1 MESSADKQ
9 SEALLDRMTNSQT
22 NVRVSEQHECPD
34 GQSTAAHR
42 GTEQGDDAFFDCV
55 ESLNGADGS
64 MGDRQRR
71 TDCSEAPSLFQETE
85 GCSPNTEKK
94 HVNTELGGEEAELS
108 GARTTLL
115 GGEEEE
121 GKETWDECTEED
133 KSMAVEGGD
142 SDTELNEEENAP
154 PEFDEEYLRQVE
166 KDMTEEETE
175 SRREESMSLKD
186 KGNSQFKSGEH
197 TEAEESYTAALG
209 LCPVCSSKERAI
221 LFSNRAAARLH
232 LDKNERAIADCTKAI
247 ELNPN
252 YMRAILRRAELYEKT
267 DKLDEALEDYKAAL
281 EKDPDLPSAREACMR
296 LPQQIHER
304 NEKLKD
310 DMMGKLK
317 DLGNMFLRP
326 FGLSTSNFQWETET
340 QEGYEEF
347 CKLVGIPDDIIEKG
361 RDYKLI
367 TEVVQN
373 GNEFSWSQLYPTNK
387 SVTNK
392 FVIDQ
397 ECDMETIGGKKFKAT
412 VTMEGGKL
420 STKFPKYHH
429 TSEISGGKLIETS
442 TVGSVVL
449 KRTSKKI

>member
-9 SEALLDRMTNSQT
+9 SKALLDRMTNSQT
-22 NVRVSEQHECPD
+22 NFRVSEQHECPD

-42 GTEQGDDAFFDCV
+42 GTEQGDDAFFDCE

-85 GCSPNTEKK
+85 GSPNTEKK
-94 HVNTELGGEEAELS
+94 HVKAELLGGEAELS
-108 GARTTLL
+108 GGRTTLL
-115 GGEEEE
+115 GGEEE

-142 SDTELNEEENAP
+142 SDTELNEEENTP
-154 PEFDEEYLRQVE
+154 PEFDEEYLRKVE

-221 LFSNRAAARLH
+221 LFSNRAAARMH

-310 DMMGKLK
+310 DMMGKLE

-326 FGLSTSNFQWETET
+326 FGLSTSNFQVNQDSGT
-340 QEGYEEF
+340 GSYSVNF
-347 CKLVGIPDDIIEKG
+347 
-361 RDYKLI
+361 
-367 TEVVQN
+367 VQN
-373 GNEFSWSQLYPTNK
+373 PNNNNNRSQHEEP
-387 SVTNK
+387 V
-392 FVIDQ
+392 
-397 ECDMETIGGKKFKAT
+397 
-412 VTMEGGKL
+412 
-420 STKFPKYHH
+420 
-429 TSEISGGKLIETS
+429 
-442 TVGSVVL
+442 
-449 KRTSKKI
+449 

>member
-1 MESSADKQ
+1 MESSADKE
-9 SEALLDRMTNSQT
+9 SEAVLDRLDSQT

-42 GTEQGDDAFFDCV
+42 GTEQGDDAFFDCE

-71 TDCSEAPSLFQETE
+71 TDCSEAPALFQETE

-94 HVNTELGGEEAELS
+94 HVNAELGEEAELS
-108 GARTTLL
+108 GERTTLL

-232 LDKNERAIADCTKAI
+232 L
-247 ELNPN
+247 
-252 YMRAILRRAELYEKT
+252 
-267 DKLDEALEDYKAAL
+267 
-281 EKDPDLPSAREACMR
+281 R

-326 FGLSTSNFQWETET
+326 FGLSTSNFQVNQDSGT
-340 QEGYEEF
+340 GSYSVNF
-347 CKLVGIPDDIIEKG
+347 
-361 RDYKLI
+361 
-367 TEVVQN
+367 VQN
-373 GNEFSWSQLYPTNK
+373 PNNNRSQHEEP
-387 SVTNK
+387 V
-392 FVIDQ
+392 
-397 ECDMETIGGKKFKAT
+397 
-412 VTMEGGKL
+412 
-420 STKFPKYHH
+420 
-429 TSEISGGKLIETS
+429 
-442 TVGSVVL
+442 
-449 KRTSKKI
+449 

>member
-9 SEALLDRMTNSQT
+9 SKALLDRMTNSQT

-42 GTEQGDDAFFDCV
+42 GTEQGDDAFFDCE

-71 TDCSEAPSLFQETE
+71 TDCSEDPALFQETE
-85 GCSPNTEKK
+85 GSPITEKK
-94 HVNTELGGEEAELS
+94 HVSAELGGEEAELS
-108 GARTTLL
+108 GERTTLL

-175 SRREESMSLKD
+175 SRRAESMSLKD

-209 LCPVCSSKERAI
+209 LCPVCSSTERAV
-221 LFSNRAAARLH
+221 LFSNRAAARMH
-232 LDKNERAIADCTKAI
+232 L
-247 ELNPN
+247 
-252 YMRAILRRAELYEKT
+252 
-267 DKLDEALEDYKAAL
+267 
-281 EKDPDLPSAREACMR
+281 R

-326 FGLSTSNFQWETET
+326 FGLSTSNFQVNQDSGT
-340 QEGYEEF
+340 GSYSVNF
-347 CKLVGIPDDIIEKG
+347 
-361 RDYKLI
+361 
-367 TEVVQN
+367 VQN
-373 GNEFSWSQLYPTNK
+373 PNNNNNRSQHEEP
-387 SVTNK
+387 V
-392 FVIDQ
+392 
-397 ECDMETIGGKKFKAT
+397 
-412 VTMEGGKL
+412 
-420 STKFPKYHH
+420 
-429 TSEISGGKLIETS
+429 
-442 TVGSVVL
+442 
-449 KRTSKKI
+449 

>member
-1 MESSADKQ
+1 MTTSPRVPQRRIDLLSRKRCLQRKCHPGYSFVQGENSMESSADKE
-9 SEALLDRMTNSQT
+9 SEALLDRMTDSLT
-22 NVRVSEQHECPD
+22 NVMRVSEQHECPD

-42 GTEQGDDAFFDCV
+42 ATEQGDDAFFDCE
-55 ESLNGADGS
+55 ESLDGADGS

-71 TDCSEAPSLFQETE
+71 TDCSEAPALCQETE

-94 HVNTELGGEEAELS
+94 HVNAELGEEAEFS
-108 GARTTLL
+108 GERTTLL

-121 GKETWDECTEED
+121 EKETWDECTEED

-142 SDTELNEEENAP
+142 SDTELNEEENPP
-154 PEFDEEYLRQVE
+154 PEFDEYLRQVE

-197 TEAEESYTAALG
+197 TEAESSYTAALG
-209 LCPVCSSKERAI
+209 LCPVCYSKERAI

-326 FGLSTSNFQWETET
+326 FGLSTSNFQVNQDSGT
-340 QEGYEEF
+340 GSYSVNF
-347 CKLVGIPDDIIEKG
+347 
-361 RDYKLI
+361 
-367 TEVVQN
+367 VQN
-373 GNEFSWSQLYPTNK
+373 PNNNNNRSQHEEP
-387 SVTNK
+387 V
-392 FVIDQ
+392 
-397 ECDMETIGGKKFKAT
+397 
-412 VTMEGGKL
+412 
-420 STKFPKYHH
+420 
-429 TSEISGGKLIETS
+429 
-442 TVGSVVL
+442 
-449 KRTSKKI
+449 